1 MKLSA
6 ILAPLIAAGVSGDVI
21 LATVKAFEEQQSSDI
36 KTMSDADEDRR
47 AKGRERWRRWKESK
61 GANVSK
67 REQTS
72 ANNSCAGDT
81 RGDVK
86 QINIDTSKE
95 ERKDKSAAKPLSDLA
110 GFKAELQQILS
121 PERVEAIVDLRR
133 KKKAPLT
140 IHAGRLLVKALSACP
155 DIAAAAD
162 EMVIRN
168 WTGIKPEWLSNRETH
183 PPPSQA
189 PPKKSPFQQRQDDIY
204 QQLKRET
211 GDRDDE
217 FTGTTL
223 DLGARDFRAH

>member
-21 LATVKAFEEQQSSDI
+21 LATVKAFEEQQSDALERRRESDR
-36 KTMSDADEDRR
+36 KRQNEKRSRDVTLRHGDGSLVRDR
-47 AKGRERWRRWKESK
+47 
-61 GANVSK
+61 
-67 REQTS
+67 
-72 ANNSCAGDT
+72 DT

-110 GFKAELQQILS
+110 GFKAELEQILS

-140 IHAGRLLVKALSACP
+140 PHAGRLLVKALSACP
-155 DIAAAAD
+155 DIYAAAD

-168 WTGIKPEWLSNRETH
+168 WTGIKPEWLSNRQSTT
-183 PPPSQA
+183 PPAQA
-189 PPKKSPFQQRQDDIY
+189 PPRKSAFQQHQDEIY
-204 QQLKRET
+204 RKLKRET
-211 GDRDDE
+211 GDRDDQ
-217 FTGTTL
+217 FAGTTL
-223 DLGARDFRAH
+223 DIGPGDYRPH